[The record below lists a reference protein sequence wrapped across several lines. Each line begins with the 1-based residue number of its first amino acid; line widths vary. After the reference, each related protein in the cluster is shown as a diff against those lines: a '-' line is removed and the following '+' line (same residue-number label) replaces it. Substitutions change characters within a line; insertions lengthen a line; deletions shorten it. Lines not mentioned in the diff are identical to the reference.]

1 MKLTRQEINQ
11 HNNQESCWVAIHGA
25 VYDVT
30 DFLDS
35 HPGGAAVILRCAGK
49 DATGDFDS
57 VHSLELLSEALPESA
72 LQGHI
77 DPAEFDTVKEKQDA
91 MNEKKPNPADD
102 GLPPLQTLINLH
114 DFEHVAQKL
123 PATTWAYYSSGADD
137 EISKRNNALAY
148 QKISLRPRILRKIP
162 AVNTTAA
169 ILGYSTTLP
178 VYISPVGLAKLA
190 HPQGECA
197 LAAAAGKDRLVQVL
211 ANGSSMPIEQVMKSR
226 TSPSQPIFQ
235 QLYVNK
241 DIKKSVE
248 TVRRAER
255 AGASAIWITVD
266 SPMVGKREMDERLNL
281 RVTVWTL
288 PSRYHWAVIAF
299 TNVFQAT
306 DNNTEGQGVAKIM
319 ASSISPFIDW
329 EILTW
334 LRQLTDLPVVIKG
347 IQCVEDAVLAYQHGV
362 QGIVLSNHGGRSQDT
377 AQSPLLTLL
386 EIRKFAP
393 HLIESKMQI
402 FIDGGIRR
410 GTDVLKA
417 IALGATAVGLGRPFL
432 FSLSGY
438 GEKGVRRMIEIL
450 RQEIET
456 NMVFLGASSLEELR
470 PEMVNTSRL
479 EKHLIASVKL

>member
-1 MKLTRQEINQ
+1 MKLTRQEINR

-30 DFLDS
+30 
-35 HPGGAAVILRCAGK
+35 GGAAVILRCAGK
-49 DATGDFDS
+49 DATDDFDS
-57 VHSLELLSEALPESA
+57 VHSLELLSEALPETA

-77 DPAEFDTVKEKQDA
+77 DAAEFDTAKEKQDA
-91 MNEKKPNPADD
+91 MNEKQSKPADG
-102 GLPPLQTLINLH
+102 GLPPLQSLINLH
-114 DFEHVAQKL
+114 DFEHLAQRL

-162 AVNTTAA
+162 AVNTTTA

-197 LAAAAGKDRLVQVL
+197 LAAAAGKDGLVQVL

-226 TSPSQPIFQ
+226 TSPNQPIFQ

-288 PSRYHWAVIAF
+288 PGRYHWAVIVF

-456 NMVFLGASSLEELR
+456 NMVFLGVSSLEELR